1 MRYLITAYEMIKMIL
16 RFLLLLT
23 LSLSANAT
31 EYGDVIVSEVRSIYD
46 ADTFRVTIDGWPDII
61 GKSMSIRVLG
71 VDAPEMRGK
80 CQSEKL
86 AARKAKQHTVELLRT
101 AKVIK
106 LTNIQ
111 RGKYFRILANVMID
125 GVSLAD
131 SLIKNNLARP
141 YDGGK
146 RGRWCD

>member
-1 MRYLITAYEMIKMIL
+1 MIL

-86 AARKAKQHTVELLRT
+86 AARKSKQHTVELLRT

-106 LTNIQ
+106 LTNMQ

-131 SLIKNNLARP
+131 SLIKNGLARP

-146 RGRWCD
+146 RGGWCD